1 MSGGPSV
8 LRGLAVGATLTVA
21 LFCLFLYAGPHFFI
35 DGRRA
40 FQINFALAGLAGFA
54 LGWFSHV
61 LAGGPKTQA
70 QAAVVLIAAPPMLV
84 MAAVASHFGVFFP
97 ALDPALDKVFGS
109 WMLWL
114 FGFALVGAVLRGRV
128 GRENNEGQGGTS

>member
-1 MSGGPSV
+1 MSGGPSI
-8 LRGLAVGATLTVA
+8 LRGLAVGAALTVA
-21 LFCLFLYAGPHFFI
+21 LFCLFLYAGPAFFI

-54 LGWFSHV
+54 LGWFSPV
-61 LAGGPKTQA
+61 LAGGPKA
-70 QAAVVLIAAPPMLV
+70 QAPAATASIAAPPMLV

-114 FGFALVGAVLRGRV
+114 FGFALVGALLRSAWRDK
-128 GRENNEGQGGTS
+128 NEGQGGTA